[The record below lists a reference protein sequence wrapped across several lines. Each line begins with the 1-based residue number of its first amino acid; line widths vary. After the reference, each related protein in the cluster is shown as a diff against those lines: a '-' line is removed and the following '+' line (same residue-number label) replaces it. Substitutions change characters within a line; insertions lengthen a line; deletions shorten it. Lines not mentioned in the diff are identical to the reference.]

1 MTDSHAKL
9 FEPFTLNNG
18 VTLQSRLVIAPL
30 TLYCQ
35 NPDGTVSEAE
45 RDFISS
51 RGRNFGMVIHG
62 ATLVSDNGQGFPGQP
77 RAIRGFQR
85 RRTPRRGRV
94 LPRGRRPG

>member
-35 NPDGTVSEAE
+35 NPDGTVSEAAV
-45 RDFISS
+45 SYT
-51 RGRNFGMVIHG
+51 HL
-62 ATLVSDNGQGFPGQP
+62 TLPTKRIV
-77 RAIRGFQR
+77 
-85 RRTPRRGRV
+85 
-94 LPRGRRPG
+94 